1 MASMTTRQETSVTT
15 ASQAAPTPQ
24 IRVEHV
30 SKQFSSQKAERTVA
44 VHDVGFDVAAG
55 EFLSIIGASGC
66 GKTTLLRMIS
76 GLVGYDA
83 GTIYLRDAPVRT
95 VPRGVGFVFQQPS
108 LMPWRSVR
116 QNIAM
121 GLTGASK
128 EMQETAKERV
138 DSLLELTG
146 LSDFAEHLPRQLS
159 GGMQQRAGLARAL
172 VSEPDVLLMDEPLGA
187 LDAFTRMRLQDELIV
202 MLERIKTTT
211 VLVTHDV
218 DEAIYLSD
226 RILVLASRPGRVR
239 EIINVPLSRPRNRD
253 QMLGNA
259 ELAAV
264 RDEILG
270 LIVHQDDH

>member
-1 MASMTTRQETSVTT
+1 VTT
-15 ASQAAPTPQ
+15 ARDASTETATPQ

-30 SKQFSSQKAERTVA
+30 SKQFVSQKAERIVA
-44 VHDVGFDVAAG
+44 VHDVSFDVARG

-76 GLVGYDA
+76 GLARYDA
-83 GTIYLRDAPVRT
+83 GTIYLRDAPVHS

-121 GLTGASK
+121 GLTGAPP
-128 EMQETAKERV
+128 ELLATAKERI
-138 DSLLELTG
+138 DSLLALTG
-146 LSDFAEHLPRQLS
+146 LTDFANRLPDQLS

-172 VSEPDVLLMDEPLGA
+172 VAEPDVLLMDEPLGA

-202 MLERIKTTT
+202 MLERVKATT

-239 EIINVPLSRPRNRD
+239 EVVEVPLGRPRRRD
-253 QMLGNA
+253 DMLGNP
-259 ELAAV
+259 ELSKL
-264 RDEILG
+264 RDQILG
-270 LIVHQDDH
+270 LIVHQDAS